1 MESSRLNYY
10 IHDSVDS
17 FRLQL
22 LGTLKLEDLKEL
34 QGCWNTARTTLAGRK
49 LIVDVT
55 GLQQMDESG
64 REWLNAMAAEGAS
77 VLESPQ
83 GPKGILEVLYE
94 HGKGRFGPRHGMIRG
109 VPFYGF
115 SSGGLDQI
123 Q

>member
-1 MESSRLNYY
+1 VESSRLNYY

-22 LGTLKLEDLKEL
+22 LGSLKPEDLKEL

-55 GLQQMDESG
+55 GLQQMDGSG

-77 VLESPQ
+77 VLESPKA
-83 GPKGILEVLYE
+83 PKE
-94 HGKGRFGPRHGMIRG
+94 
-109 VPFYGF
+109 
-115 SSGGLDQI
+115 SSKSYTSTVKADSVRVTG
-123 Q
+123 